1 MCVVRDAG
9 GEVGRG
15 VQRGANAWGAGNQR
29 DRREATGAT
38 PHGPWPTT
46 RGIPVGL
53 SEYAHDEDCRR
64 MLAASAGDRRVR
76 QHHFDPADLL
86 ATADPRA
93 RSASDTSAS
102 GDADPPGAAY
112 AAALTRWRQDI
123 LAAAE
128 PNAAA
133 MDTGLIL
140 FSMRAG
146 TYLANTRTAAYL
158 WVTAYPA
165 EAQRLLTDEG
175 YCADYLAPLVPE
187 EVSTAAVLTAELI
200 GQVVAAQNSVAS
212 SQVLLTVPA
221 VDGCASPAAT
231 VANRLA
237 TELAVLLPEDDDSP
251 RSGAEAR

>member
-146 TYLANTRTAAYL
+146 THLANTRTAAYL

-165 EAQRLLTDEG
+165 EAQRLLTDED
-175 YCADYLAPLVPE
+175 YFADYLAPVVPK
-187 EVSTAAVLTAELI
+187 EVSTAPAWTADLAE
-200 GQVVAAQNSVAS
+200 QVAAAQRSVAA
-212 SQVLLTVPA
+212 SQQLLTVPEA
-221 VDGCASPAAT
+221 QGCSTEAGA
-231 VANRLA
+231 LA
-237 TELAVLLPEDDDSP
+237 RDLADQIVPLLTGGPKK
-251 RSGAEAR
+251 